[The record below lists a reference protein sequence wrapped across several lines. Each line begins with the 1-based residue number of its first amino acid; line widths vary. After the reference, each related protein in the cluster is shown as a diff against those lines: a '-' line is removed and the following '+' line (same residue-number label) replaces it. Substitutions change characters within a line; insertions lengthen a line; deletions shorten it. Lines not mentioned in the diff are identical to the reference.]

1 MSDNVGLTTPRGSG
15 TSGYVQRNMS
25 HLRPRPAHFSSQQQQ
40 QSPNG
45 QPQNGHSQLQQSQAQ
60 RKPDQG
66 VLAHERKR
74 AIEARVFALRCELED
89 AAAAAEDA
97 ASDGQHK
104 EAAEGEPLDEDAIE
118 EKCAALRAEL
128 IAASAAV
135 GEGEGGEGEGGRR
148 KGYKSHQVHEMAA
161 AKIMESERLRKALGI
176 REDYTEGDGRNITGY
191 GRRRDAEA
199 RAAVATADGE
209 QMQQRQRGGI
219 TDAGE
224 SERVHK
230 RPRRES

>member
-25 HLRPRPAHFSSQQQQ
+25 HLRPRPAHFSSQQQ
-40 QSPNG
+40 SPNG
-45 QPQNGHSQLQQSQAQ
+45 QPQNGQSLSQQAQSQ

-89 AAAAAEDA
+89 AAAEPAAE
-97 ASDGQHK
+97 
-104 EAAEGEPLDEDAIE
+104 AEGTLDEDAIE

-128 IAASAAV
+128 IAASEAV
-135 GEGEGGEGEGGRR
+135 GEEGGEGEGGGRR
-148 KGYKSHQVHEMAA
+148 KGFKSHQVHEMAA

-176 REDYTEGDGRNITGY
+176 REDHTEGDGNNVNGY

-199 RAAVATADGE
+199 RAAVADDTE
-209 QMQQRQRGGI
+209 PQTQLQQRGRI
-219 TDAGE
+219 E
-224 SERVHK
+224 PEERERAYK